1 MLWQLANGGN
11 SVFFPLTF
19 ALNILVNTDSRKPF
33 CLLLISLSQTRHIN
47 LQNNKDHTK
56 KGLPSQ
62 NVFFRSI
69 FKTIFPGL
77 LSLMVEVLRRNVC
90 CGVMRCSH
98 TELPTPHETKR
109 LIPFKLQSGGSLFFS
124 LTPLHTSRTKSALGV
139 TYCWCIRGNKKSFLS
154 TTTITLHYTQNIK
167 LTYTRQLRVNKPFI
181 STSCMDH
188 VFFRVEG
195 KSAMVWRFF
204 VSLLE
209 SLT

>member
-1 MLWQLANGGN
+1 M
-11 SVFFPLTF
+11 S
-19 ALNILVNTDSRKPF
+19 
-33 CLLLISLSQTRHIN
+33 
-47 LQNNKDHTK
+47 
-56 KGLPSQ
+56 
-62 NVFFRSI
+62 FFRSI
-69 FKTIFPGL
+69 LKTVFPGL

-90 CGVMRCSH
+90 CGVMRCSLRAAH
-98 TELPTPHETKR
+98 TPWNKEIDPIQIAVWRFAFFLSHSNTYKPHK
-109 LIPFKLQSGGSLFFS
+109 KV
-124 LTPLHTSRTKSALGV
+124 ALGV

-209 SLT
+209 SPT

>member
-1 MLWQLANGGN
+1 M
-11 SVFFPLTF
+11 SFFP
-19 ALNILVNTDSRKPF
+19 
-33 CLLLISLSQTRHIN
+33 
-47 LQNNKDHTK
+47 
-56 KGLPSQ
+56 
-62 NVFFRSI
+62 SI
-69 FKTIFPGL
+69 FKTVFPGL
-77 LSLMVEVLRRNVC
+77 LSLMVVLRRNVC

-98 TELPTPHETKR
+98 RAAHTPWNKEIDPIQIAVWR
-109 LIPFKLQSGGSLFFS
+109 FAFFS
-124 LTPLHTSRTKSALGV
+124 LSLHYIQAAQKSALGV

-209 SLT
+209 SPT